1 MTRLLLSIPDMHCSA
16 CAMKL
21 EGIEDDLP
29 GILRLKASYHKQSL
43 EVEFD
48 ETRVSE
54 DEILQAVTRLGYT
67 PLPVTS

>member
-1 MTRLLLSIPDMHCSA
+1 LLLSIPDMHCSA

>member
-29 GILRLKASYHKQSL
+29 GIWRIKASYHKQTL
-43 EVEFD
+43 EVEYD
-48 ETRVSE
+48 EAQVSE
-54 DEILQAVTRLGYT
+54 AQILESIVRLGYT
-67 PLPVTS
+67 PLPTSI